1 MAFASLFKVFQKAPM
16 QASPDFSMPH
26 RRLGSSNLQVSALCL
41 GTMMFGKQTPLS
53 DAKSIVA
60 SARDHGINF
69 IDTADV
75 YNAGQSERDLGDLLA
90 GQRHDWVLASKLGN
104 MVDGAGINGGH
115 YSRRWLLQQ
124 TDAILGRLHTD
135 FLDILYLHRD
145 FEGENLEETVRA
157 LGDLIR
163 AGKIRSFG
171 LSNFRGWRIA
181 EVVHL
186 CRALGVPQPVVCQPY
201 YNLLNRGPEVEILP
215 ACAHYGVGVV
225 PYSPLARGVL
235 TGKYPPGQPPA
246 EGTRAG
252 SGDKRILETE
262 FREESLDI
270 AAKIKA
276 RCDAQGVLPGHFAAA
291 WVLANP
297 VISSVIVGPRT
308 LAHLEDVYAAVALKI
323 DADDERFIDAL
334 VVPGHASS
342 PGYNDPQYP
351 FYGRVPTC

>member
-1 MAFASLFKVFQKAPM
+1 M
-16 QASPDFSMPH
+16 QY
-26 RRLGSSNLQVSALCL
+26 RRLGSSNLKVSALCL
-41 GTMMFGKQTPLS
+41 GTMMFGQQTP
-53 DAKSIVA
+53 DDEAARIVA
-60 SARDHGINF
+60 SAKAQGINF

-75 YNAGQSERDLGDLLA
+75 YNEGRSETVLGKILA
-90 GQRHDWVLASKLGN
+90 GQRQDWVLASKLGN
-104 MVDGAGINGGH
+104 KAGEGINHGH
-115 YSRRWLLQQ
+115 YSRQWLLAQ
-124 TDAILGRLHTD
+124 TDAILKRLDTD
-135 FLDILYLHRD
+135 YLDILYLHRD
-145 FEGENLEETVRA
+145 YAGQNDDEAVRA

-181 EVVHL
+181 EIMRI
-186 CRALGVPQPVVCQPY
+186 CERAGVPQPVVCQPY

-215 ACAHYGVGVV
+215 ACGHYGLGVV

-262 FREESLDI
+262 FREESLVI
-270 AAKIKA
+270 AQKIKQ
-276 RCDAQGVLPGHFAAA
+276 RCEAKGWVPGQFAAA

-297 VISSVIVGPRT
+297 LVSSVIAGPR
-308 LAHLEDVYAAVALKI
+308 LLSHLQDVYGAVDLVL
-323 DADDERFIDAL
+323 DSEDEAFVNAL

-342 PGYNDPQYP
+342 HGYNDPSYP
-351 FYGRVPTC
+351 FHGRPLAASAI

>member
-1 MAFASLFKVFQKAPM
+1 M
-16 QASPDFSMPH
+16 H
-26 RRLGSSNLQVSALCL
+26 YRRLGSSNLKVSVLCL
-41 GTMMFGKQTPLS
+41 GTMMFGKQTSLD
-53 DAKSIVA
+53 DAASIVA
-60 SARDHGINF
+60 SAREHGINF

-75 YNAGQSERDLGDLLA
+75 YNHGQSERDLGQLLK
-90 GQRHDWVLASKLGN
+90 GQRAHWVLASKLGN
-104 MVDGAGINGGH
+104 PVSPSINEGH
-115 YSRRWLLQQ
+115 YSRRWLMRE
-124 TDAILGRLHTD
+124 TDAILARLQTD
-135 FLDILYLHRD
+135 EIDILYLHRD
-145 FEGENLEETVRA
+145 YHDENLEEAVRA

-201 YNLLNRGPEVEILP
+201 YNLLNRGPETDILP
-215 ACAHYGVGVV
+215 ACAHYGLGVV

-262 FREESLDI
+262 FREESLVI
-270 AAKIKA
+270 AQTLKA
-276 RCDAQGVLPGHFAAA
+276 RCEAKGLLPGHFAAA

-297 VISSVIVGPRT
+297 LVSSVIVGPRT
-308 LAHLEDVYAAVALKI
+308 LAHLEEVYGALDVTLNAE
-323 DADDERFIDAL
+323 DEAFVNAL
-334 VVPGHASS
+334 VTPGHTST
-342 PGYNDPQYP
+342 PGFNDPSYP
-351 FYGRVPTC
+351 FYGRPV